1 MQGSIMLRFPKPL
14 VPASRER
21 HSKELGGG
29 TSDPLSPS
37 AGKPRYDLLAG
48 KGRDSSHPR
57 PCPWREEGVTDFK
70 ALRAKF
76 QNGSNS
82 ANKPG
87 QKPPTEITPKPGSAG
102 NTTSSPLPLP
112 RREEKVSKP
121 AHPTSQAPVLT
132 QHSPL
137 AQPRGDREPTG
148 HNREH
153 TGITSEKGL
162 NSPKSSSEKPL
173 ISCATDQQG
182 SSQTTPKD
190 PQLPDS
196 FQHVLQIWE
205 ETLSR
210 KEKTSPGVPT
220 QRAANSAPAASG
232 SARMPASGGSPV
244 LDWRAQRK
252 DALHG
257 RGIALPQ
264 APRGHRSSDGAGAE
278 GVVASAFCQPGYRAP
293 REPPQLQKELE
304 PPFCQPGAG
313 KWSYSPGSKWPRIKP
328 LPSAE
333 SLGPA
338 PRKPPRPPKV
348 DLRAFQSTMPLVH
361 RGNETTAG
369 EEDYLTPES
378 AQLEEQNNYEEAPM
392 YLNQYGDTTTLC
404 VIEGTLKGSTKQKI
418 FPFAKSSP
426 ERALREDEKEGKPSH
441 ERAKL
446 ENKMFETGGNEY
458 MSPTSQARADGRG
471 GLKVLQGKQDVSSP
485 LNATY
490 PTPPGLAKDRAE
502 HCEYLIAPWKGTAL
516 GQTPGQPLQAPEDIY
531 DDVEELQD
539 RLSDASSSFTSDSIS
554 GKSYEETYEDVEIGG
569 DNPAKPEAEKQKRFG
584 NLFKIEKL
592 KLNNFRLKD
601 NLRLV
606 SISVPNLAAVSQ
618 EDNVYDD
625 VEAGQRETRGKD
637 DKYRVRMPKLRVAK
651 EYKDKRKSIDS
662 VERSSFPFCV
672 PFFLT
677 LNIFK
682 FKKSSEEKSK
692 KMDKE
697 EKLFRET
704 FMYHQEI
711 RVLARAQAACSVR
724 SQRRAD
730 LPLTAGEQLDVID
743 THGMAHVTQGH
754 AVICR
759 NTQGRYGYVLVEHL
773 NFR

>member
-1 MQGSIMLRFPKPL
+1 MEQRGM
-14 VPASRER
+14 
-21 HSKELGGG
+21 
-29 TSDPLSPS
+29 
-37 AGKPRYDLLAG
+37 DL
-48 KGRDSSHPR
+48 
-57 PCPWREEGVTDFK
+57 EGVTDFK

-76 QNGSNS
+76 QNESS
-82 ANKPG
+82 LANKPG
-87 QKPPTEITPKPGSAG
+87 QKPLTEITPKSGSAG

-112 RREEKVSKP
+112 KREVKVSKP

-137 AQPRGDREPTG
+137 AQPRGYGERTG
-148 HNREH
+148 HSKEH
-153 TGITSEKGL
+153 TGSTSEKGPS
-162 NSPKSSSEKPL
+162 SPKGSSEKPL
-173 ISCATDQQG
+173 LSCGTDQQG
-182 SSQTTPKD
+182 SSQTTPED
-190 PQLPDS
+190 RQLPDS

-205 ETLSR
+205 ETLSC
-210 KEKTSPGVPT
+210 KEKTSPRIPT
-220 QRAANSAPAASG
+220 QRAANSAPAAAG
-232 SARMPASGGSPV
+232 SARMPPSGSSPL

-278 GVVASAFCQPGYRAP
+278 RVVASAFCHSGYRAP
-293 REPPQLQKELE
+293 REPPQLQKESE

-338 PRKPPRPPKV
+338 PGKPPRPPKV
-348 DLRAFQSTMPLVH
+348 DLSAFHSTMPLVH

-378 AQLEEQNNYEEAPM
+378 AQLEEQNNYEETPM
-392 YLNQYGDTTTLC
+392 YLNQSGDTTTLS
-404 VIEGTLKGSTKQKI
+404 VIEAPKAEPQKHKKQKI

-426 ERALREDEKEGKPSH
+426 ERARTEDEKEGKPSH

-446 ENKMFETGGNEY
+446 EENKMFETGGNEY
-458 MSPTSQARADGRG
+458 MSPTSHAKADGRG
-471 GLKVLQGKQDVSSP
+471 GLKVLQGKQDVTSP
-485 LNATY
+485 QNATY
-490 PTPPGLAKDRAE
+490 PTPPGLAKGRAE
-502 HCEYLIAPWKGTAL
+502 HWHSVGVGAPKPEGTAL
-516 GQTPGQPLQAPEDIY
+516 GQYPGQSLQAPEDIY

-539 RLSDASSSFTSDSIS
+539 RLHGSDASSSFTSDSIS
-554 GKSYEETYEDVEIGG
+554 GNSYEETYEDVEIGG
-569 DNPAKPEAEKQKRFG
+569 DNPAKPETEKQKRFG

-625 VEAGQRETRGKD
+625 VEVGQTETRGKD

-651 EYKDKRKSIDS
+651 EYKDKRKSIDD
-662 VERSSFPFCV
+662 VER
-672 PFFLT
+672 
-677 LNIFK
+677 NIFK

-697 EKLFRET
+697 EKFFRET
-704 FMYHQEI
+704 FMYHKEI
-711 RVLARAQAACSVR
+711 RVLATATAARSVR

-743 THGMAHVTQGH
+743 AVQGH
-754 AVICR
+754 AAICR
-759 NTQGRYGYVLVEHL
+759 NAQGRYGYVLVEHL
-773 NFR
+773 NFRQY

>member
-1 MQGSIMLRFPKPL
+1 M
-14 VPASRER
+14 
-21 HSKELGGG
+21 
-29 TSDPLSPS
+29 
-37 AGKPRYDLLAG
+37 DL
-48 KGRDSSHPR
+48 
-57 PCPWREEGVTDFK
+57 EGVTDFK

-76 QNGSNS
+76 QNGSNPT
-82 ANKPG
+82 NKPG
-87 QKPPTEITPKPGSAG
+87 QKPPTEIAPKPGSSG

-112 RREEKVSKP
+112 RREVKVSKP

-137 AQPRGDREPTG
+137 AQPRGDRE
-148 HNREH
+148 H
-153 TGITSEKGL
+153 TGSASEKGL
-162 NSPKSSSEKPL
+162 SSPKNDSEKPL
-173 ISCATDQQG
+173 LSCASDQQG
-182 SSQTTPKD
+182 SSQTTPED

-210 KEKTSPGVPT
+210 KEKTSPRIPT
-220 QRAANSAPAASG
+220 QWGTSSAPAASG
-232 SARMPASGGSPV
+232 SARMSPSGGSPV

-257 RGIALPQ
+257 RGISLPQ
-264 APRGHRSSDGAGAE
+264 APRGHRSWDGAGAE
-278 GVVASAFCQPGYRAP
+278 GVVASAFCQSGYRAP

-304 PPFCQPGAG
+304 PPFCHPGGG
-313 KWSYSPGSKWPRIKP
+313 KWSSSPGSKWPRIKP

-338 PRKPPRPPKV
+338 PGKPPRPPKV
-348 DLRAFQSTMPLVH
+348 DLSAFQSTMPLVH

-392 YLNQYGDTTTLC
+392 YLNQSGDTTTLC
-404 VIEGTLKGSTKQKI
+404 VIEDPKAEPQKLKKQKI

-426 ERALREDEKEGKPSH
+426 ERALREDGKEGKPSH

-446 ENKMFETGGNEY
+446 EENKMFETGGSEY
-458 MSPTSQARADGRG
+458 MSPTSQAKADGRG
-471 GLKVLQGKQDVSSP
+471 GLKVLQGKQDVTSP
-485 LNATY
+485 QNATY

-502 HCEYLIAPWKGTAL
+502 HWHSMGLGAPKPEGTAL

-554 GKSYEETYEDVEIGG
+554 GNSYEETYEDVEIGG
-569 DNPAKPEAEKQKRFG
+569 DSPAKPEAEKQKRFG

-637 DKYRVRMPKLRVAK
+637 DKHRIRMPKLRVAK
-651 EYKDKRKSIDS
+651 EYKDKRKSMDD
-662 VERSSFPFCV
+662 VER
-672 PFFLT
+672 
-677 LNIFK
+677 NIFK

-704 FMYHQEI
+704 FMYQEEEI
-711 RVLARAQAACSVR
+711 RVLAKARAARSVR
-724 SQRRAD
+724 SHRRAD

-743 THGMAHVTQGH
+743 TQGMAHVTQGH

-759 NTQGRYGYVLVEHL
+759 NAQGRYGYVLVEHL
-773 NFR
+773 NFRHYQLP

>member
-1 MQGSIMLRFPKPL
+1 M
-14 VPASRER
+14 
-21 HSKELGGG
+21 EL
-29 TSDPLSPS
+29 
-37 AGKPRYDLLAG
+37 
-48 KGRDSSHPR
+48 
-57 PCPWREEGVTDFK
+57 EGVTDFK

-76 QNGSNS
+76 QNDSNL
-82 ANKPG
+82 ANKVG
-87 QKPPTEITPKPGSAG
+87 QKPPAEISPKPGSAG
-102 NTTSSPLPLP
+102 SSTSSPLPLTK
-112 RREEKVSKP
+112 REVKVSKP
-121 AHPTSQAPVLT
+121 AHPSSQPPVLP

-137 AQPRGDREPTG
+137 ARRTG
-148 HNREH
+148 HSKEH
-153 TGITSEKGL
+153 TGSTSERGL
-162 NSPKSSSEKPL
+162 TSPQSSSEKPL
-173 ISCATDQQG
+173 LSCGTDQQG
-182 SSQTTPKD
+182 SSQTTPED

-210 KEKTSPGVPT
+210 KEKTSPRVPT
-220 QRAANSAPAASG
+220 QRAASSAPAGWG
-232 SARMPASGGSPV
+232 SARMPPSGSSPG

-257 RGIALPQ
+257 RGAALPQ
-264 APRGHRSSDGAGAE
+264 APRGDRSPDGAGAE
-278 GVVASAFCQPGYRAP
+278 GVVAFCQSGYRAP
-293 REPPQLQKELE
+293 REPPQHQKGQAGPLECSVLALDALEVRKGSQTAALLGANCCLSLCFSGAELE

-338 PRKPPRPPKV
+338 PGKPPRPPKV
-348 DLRAFQSTMPLVH
+348 DLSAFQSTMPLVH
-361 RGNETTAG
+361 RGNETKENWSKNNFLQSCSALQEAVLAMQCSRVSCLAPTIVIRS
-369 EEDYLTPES
+369 LH
-378 AQLEEQNNYEEAPM
+378 AQLEEQNNYEETSM
-392 YLNQYGDTTTLC
+392 YLNQSGDTTTLC
-404 VIEGTLKGSTKQKI
+404 VIEGPKAEPRKHRKQKI

-426 ERALREDEKEGKPSH
+426 ERALIEDEKEGKPSD

-446 ENKMFETGGNEY
+446 EENKIFETGGNEY
-458 MSPTSQARADGRG
+458 LSPTSHAKADGRG
-471 GLKVLQGKQDVSSP
+471 GLKVLQGKQDVTSP
-485 LNATY
+485 QNATY

-502 HCEYLIAPWKGTAL
+502 HWHSMGVGSPKPEGAAL
-516 GQTPGQPLQAPEDIY
+516 GQNPGQPLQAPEDIY
-531 DDVEELQD
+531 DDIEELQD
-539 RLSDASSSFTSDSIS
+539 RLSHGSDASSSFTSDSIS
-554 GKSYEETYEDVEIGG
+554 GNSYEETYEDVEIGG
-569 DNPAKPEAEKQKRFG
+569 DNPAKPGTEKLKKFG

-637 DKYRVRMPKLRVAK
+637 DKHKVWMPKLRVAK
-651 EYKDKRKSIDS
+651 EYKDKRKSIDD
-662 VERSSFPFCV
+662 VERNF
-672 PFFLT
+672 
-677 LNIFK
+677 FK

-697 EKLFRET
+697 EKFFRET
-704 FMYHQEI
+704 FMYDKEI
-711 RVLARAQAACSVR
+711 RVLARATAARSVR

-730 LPLTAGEQLDVID
+730 LPLAAGEHLEVID
-743 THGMAHVTQGH
+743 ALQGH
-754 AVICR
+754 AVVCR
-759 NTQGRYGYVLVEHL
+759 NAQGRYGYVLLEHL

>member
-1 MQGSIMLRFPKPL
+1 M
-14 VPASRER
+14 
-21 HSKELGGG
+21 
-29 TSDPLSPS
+29 
-37 AGKPRYDLLAG
+37 DL
-48 KGRDSSHPR
+48 
-57 PCPWREEGVTDFK
+57 EGVTDFK

-76 QNGSNS
+76 QNGSNPT
-82 ANKPG
+82 NKPG
-87 QKPPTEITPKPGSAG
+87 QKPPMAINPKPGSAG

-112 RREEKVSKP
+112 RREVKVSKP

-137 AQPRGDREPTG
+137 AQPRGDRE
-148 HNREH
+148 H
-153 TGITSEKGL
+153 TGSASEKGL
-162 NSPKSSSEKPL
+162 SSPKSGSEKPL
-173 ISCATDQQG
+173 LSCASDQQG
-182 SSQTTPKD
+182 SSQTTPED
-190 PQLPDS
+190 PQLPES

-210 KEKTSPGVPT
+210 KEKTSPRVPT
-220 QRAANSAPAASG
+220 QRAASSAPAASG
-232 SARMPASGGSPV
+232 SARMSPSGGSPV
-244 LDWRAQRK
+244 LDWHAQRK

-278 GVVASAFCQPGYRAP
+278 GVVASAFCQSGYRAP

-304 PPFCQPGAG
+304 PPFCHPGGG
-313 KWSYSPGSKWPRIKP
+313 KWSSSPGSKWPRIKP

-338 PRKPPRPPKV
+338 PGKPPRPPKV
-348 DLRAFQSTMPLVH
+348 DLSAFQSTMPLVH

-392 YLNQYGDTTTLC
+392 YLNQSGDTTTLC
-404 VIEGTLKGSTKQKI
+404 VIEAPKAEPQKHKKQKI

-426 ERALREDEKEGKPSH
+426 ERALREDGKEGKPSH
-441 ERAKL
+441 ERTKL
-446 ENKMFETGGNEY
+446 EENKMFETGESEY
-458 MSPTSQARADGRG
+458 MSPTSQAKADGRG
-471 GLKVLQGKQDVSSP
+471 GLKVLQGKQDVTSP
-485 LNATY
+485 QNATY

-502 HCEYLIAPWKGTAL
+502 HWHSMGLGAPKPEGTAL

-539 RLSDASSSFTSDSIS
+539 RLSSDASSSFTSDSIS
-554 GKSYEETYEDVEIGG
+554 GNSYEETYEDVEIGG
-569 DNPAKPEAEKQKRFG
+569 DSPAKPEAEKQKRFG

-618 EDNVYDD
+618 EDSVYDD

-637 DKYRVRMPKLRVAK
+637 DKHRVRMPKLRVAK
-651 EYKDKRKSIDS
+651 EYKDKRKSMDD
-662 VERSSFPFCV
+662 VER
-672 PFFLT
+672 
-677 LNIFK
+677 NIFK

-704 FMYHQEI
+704 FMYQEEEI
-711 RVLARAQAACSVR
+711 RVLARARAARSVR
-724 SQRRAD
+724 SHRRAD

-743 THGMAHVTQGH
+743 TQGMAHVTQGH

-759 NTQGRYGYVLVEHL
+759 NAQGRYGYVLVEHL
-773 NFR
+773 NFRQYQLP